1 MAAFDTTRAQFD
13 TVSFAGRIGQTFATL
28 AATIVAWND
37 TRATRGALAALSD
50 RELEDIGLSR
60 SDIENIG

>member
-13 TVSFAGRIGQTFATL
+13 TVSFTGRIGQTFATL
-28 AATIVAWND
+28 VATVVAWND
-37 TRATRGALAALSD
+37 SRATRSALSALTD

-60 SDIENIG
+60 CDIENIG